1 MKIRKIVLLSA
12 AMLLSAAVSAQVED
26 DYAKYGLNDG
36 ITHRYPA
43 FKFTANVATHGK
55 TESLTFIMPAWDAIV
70 GTEPQPGLGT
80 GYRIALMET
89 PINKETPAEA
99 RIVSQRGF
107 SLENTEGT
115 GSRWFA
121 SNPGTITIY
130 KPNGD
135 TLKNV
140 TASTVTYGDIF
151 GADTPEPAT
160 KPFTVSKTQSS
171 SDNLTIQGLRLVGGT
186 NMWAGYQFKI
196 VEIGECA
203 FRNAN
208 PTTTSGINFS
218 AIEGTVTIP
227 NTIRKIENNA
237 FRHGVFKKVVF
248 EEGSTVETIEAAT
261 FEGCINLEEVILP
274 ANLTKIEGTAFGGCK
289 NLKKLVFTGSKPELT
304 TVDEEPLYPNYDG
317 PYNIFQ
323 SIKRQS
329 ETYDG
334 NVDPANCLVSVNEGL
349 VGNFR
354 SDAIWNDFYFTAPA
368 VKIAEN
374 RNMATF
380 CSEYNFAT
388 EALGEESGLRAYCVK
403 EQDIKLTSVDTT
415 RIEGNIAR
423 GEGVLFGGEGGKTY
437 NLYYPPTTTEV
448 AELEDNC
455 LHGVLEPTD
464 ISEIYDEEMPTYVLY
479 NGEFHLSK
487 TGTLA
492 AGKAYLQIY
501 GQESGGGLEPA
512 SRSTFSV
519 GHSTEP
525 TAIESALE
533 TGTAETTVYDLQG
546 RIVKT
551 PTKGLYIVNGKKM
564 MVK

>member
-1 MKIRKIVLLSA
+1 MRHLKLLLSA
-12 AMLLSAAVSAQVED
+12 VLILPALTFVKAQVED

-36 ITHRYPA
+36 INHRYPA
-43 FKFTANVATHGK
+43 FKFTANVATQGR
-55 TESLTFIMPAWDAIV
+55 TETLTFIMPAWDAIV
-70 GTEPQPGLGT
+70 GTEVPEGVGE

-121 SNPGTITIY
+121 STPGTITIY
-130 KPNGD
+130 KSDG
-135 TLKNV
+135 TVLLENV
-140 TASTVTYGDIF
+140 NASTVTYGDIF
-151 GADTPEPAT
+151 GADTPEPNA
-160 KPFTVSKTQSS
+160 KPFEVRKTKSS
-171 SDNLTIQGLRLVGGT
+171 SNNLTIQGIREVGGT
-186 NMWAGYQFKI
+186 NIWAGYHFKI

-203 FRNAN
+203 FRNAS
-208 PTTTSGINFS
+208 TSNHNFS
-218 AIEGTVTIP
+218 AIEGTVYIP

-237 FRHGVFKKVVF
+237 FRHGAFKKVVF

-261 FEGCINLEEVILP
+261 FEGCDSLKEVILP
-274 ANLTKIEGTAFGGCK
+274 ASLTKIEGTAFGGCK

-304 TVDEEPLYPNYDG
+304 IVDEDPSYPGYDG

-329 ETYDG
+329 SAYGG

-368 VKIAEN
+368 VKIAAN

-380 CSEYNFAT
+380 CSEYDFAT
-388 EALGEESGLRAYCVK
+388 EALGEQSGLRAYCVRLEDVK
-403 EQDIKLTSVDTT
+403 PTSVDTT

-423 GEGVLFGGEGGKTY
+423 GEGVLFGGKGGTTY

-464 ISEIYDEEMPTYVLY
+464 ISTIYDEEMPTYVLY